1 MLEIRVD
8 DLTDVRVHEFLAAHL
23 RDMRSTAPPESCHV
37 LDLTGLRQP
46 EITMWT
52 AWEGEQLIAT
62 AALKRL
68 DATHG
73 EVKSM
78 RTDATVRQR
87 GIGGVMLTHLMRE
100 AQAMGI
106 SRLSLE
112 TGAMAFFVPAR
123 ALYEKHGFA
132 YCAPFGDYRDDP
144 SSVFMTRAL

>member
-1 MLEIRVD
+1 MIDIRID
-8 DLTDVRVHEFLAAHL
+8 DLTDTRVHEFLAAHF

-46 EITMWT
+46 NITLWT
-52 AWEGEQLIAT
+52 AWEAERLIAT

-68 DATHG
+68 DTAHG

-78 RTDATVRQR
+78 RTDESVRKR
-87 GIGGVMLTHLMRE
+87 GIADMMLTHLMRE
-100 AQAMGI
+100 AQEMGI

-123 ALYEKHGFA
+123 ALYEKHRFT

-144 SSVFMTRAL
+144 SSVFMTRML